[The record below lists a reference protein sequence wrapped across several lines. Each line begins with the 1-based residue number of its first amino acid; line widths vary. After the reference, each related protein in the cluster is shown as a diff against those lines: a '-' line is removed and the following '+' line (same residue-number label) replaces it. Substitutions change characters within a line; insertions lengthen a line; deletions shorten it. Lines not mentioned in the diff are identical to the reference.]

1 MILCDCNIM
10 EFCQSVLSAAYSV
23 KWCVYLCYY
32 IRIATNPFGGIN
44 CIKQQ
49 YQDPQTKAILS
60 QYL

>member
-49 YQDPQTKAILS
+49 F
-60 QYL
+60 

>member
-32 IRIATNPFGGIN
+32 IRIPTNN

-49 YQDPQTKAILS
+49 YKDPQTKAILS

>member
-32 IRIATNPFGGIN
+32 IRISTNN